1 MASVTQKSLPHHE
14 RIRSAL
20 HYNMFAAETL
30 TKLKSQ
36 LEQEQQVG
44 EALRKRIQDLRRLKA
59 NKNEKIAEVTARP
72 F

>member
-1 MASVTQKSLPHHE
+1 MLN
-14 RIRSAL
+14 
-20 HYNMFAAETL
+20 YNMFAAETL

-44 EALRKRIQDLRRLKA
+44 EALRKRIRQIRLMKA
-59 NKNEKIAEVTARP
+59 TGNEKIAEVAARP